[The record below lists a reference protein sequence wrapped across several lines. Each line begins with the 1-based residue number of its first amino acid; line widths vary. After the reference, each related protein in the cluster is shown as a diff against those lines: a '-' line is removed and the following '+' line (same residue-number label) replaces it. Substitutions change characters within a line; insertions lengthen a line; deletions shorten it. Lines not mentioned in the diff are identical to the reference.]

1 MKKKLS
7 LLLLALLLPIQVCAD
22 AVEINGLY
30 YNLISKA
37 KVAEVIKHPD
47 HPKGYKGKNAI
58 PDEVEVSRPVK

>member
-7 LLLLALLLPIQVCAD
+7 LLLLALLLPMLACDD

-37 KVAEVIKHPD
+37 KVAEVTKHPD
-47 HPKGYKGKNAI
+47 HRKGYKGKITI
-58 PDEVEVSRPVK
+58 PDEVEILRPVK